1 VFTIYPLEF
10 RKSSPPAGPS
20 PCRHSSAPFGV
31 GCLLKRK
38 EKEEMKKKKTKNI
51 SNSLPAEVFR
61 SYPPMQNQKNLHNFA

>member
-1 VFTIYPLEF
+1 LFTCQFEL
-10 RKSSPPAGPS
+10 RKSSSPAGLS

-38 EKEEMKKKKTKNI
+38 EKEEVEKKKVKEKQMQ

-61 SYPPMQNQKNLHNFA
+61 SHPPYAKSEKSS